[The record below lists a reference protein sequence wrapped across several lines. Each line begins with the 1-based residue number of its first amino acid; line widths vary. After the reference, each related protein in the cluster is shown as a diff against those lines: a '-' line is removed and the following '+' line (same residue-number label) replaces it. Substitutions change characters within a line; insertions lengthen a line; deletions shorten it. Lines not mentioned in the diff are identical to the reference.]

1 MDHTNTLNPAIVQQA
16 KQLALGLYEQ
26 QLASTPE
33 QFAPVSDY
41 QQHCVLALN
50 MKDAMELYN
59 ENKVSKLGLPPL
71 TYAETLFDVFVHDGL
86 DATLLNDANAL
97 AQHFMETLSDTVFFQ
112 LKSDTLNNIDQVIA
126 EVKTFSYW
134 SPVWVLLAEQWHD
147 TFNHKLSA

>member
-1 MDHTNTLNPAIVQQA
+1 MDHTNTLNPVIVQQA
-16 KQLALGLYEQ
+16 KQLAVELYGQ
-26 QLASTPE
+26 QLGTAPE
-33 QFAPVSDY
+33 RFAPVSDY

-71 TYAETLFDVFVHDGL
+71 TYAETLFDVFVHDSL
-86 DATLLNDANAL
+86 DPTLLNDASAL

-147 TFNHKLSA
+147 TFNQKLSA

>member
-1 MDHTNTLNPAIVQQA
+1 MSHVHTLHPAIVQQA

-33 QFAPVSDY
+33 RFAPISDY
-41 QQHCVLALN
+41 QQHCVFALN

-59 ENKVSKLGLPPL
+59 ENKVSQLGLPPL
-71 TYAETLFDVFVHDGL
+71 TYAGTLFDVFVHDGL
-86 DATLLNDANAL
+86 DTTLLNDASAL

-112 LKSDTLNNIDQVIA
+112 LKSDTLSNIDHVIA

-134 SPVWVLLAEQWHD
+134 SPVWVLLADQWHD
-147 TFNHKLSA
+147 TFNQINSA